1 MVWLRREDLSPFDC
15 SEGEIGEVGQVRSD
29 RIMLHY
35 SDHPVADVLP
45 LMDSVERQD
54 LQEEVSFF
62 DGVHLWRWFYVV
74 APREG

>member
-1 MVWLRREDLSPFDC
+1 MVWLLREDLSPFDC
-15 SEGEIGEVGQVRSD
+15 SEGE
-29 RIMLHY
+29 IMLHY

>member
-1 MVWLRREDLSPFDC
+1 
-15 SEGEIGEVGQVRSD
+15 
-29 RIMLHY
+29 MLHY
-35 SDHPVADVLP
+35 SNHPVADVLP